1 MKAKPVENLTLE
13 KLSDGMLAKW
23 SDSYEINDLCYFY
36 KAVEIIDK
44 TEKVCVLCGDLVKIV
59 YEYCL
64 IYVFT
69 VFRS

>member
-1 MKAKPVENLTLE
+1 
-13 KLSDGMLAKW
+13 MLAKW
-23 SDSYEINDLCYFY
+23 SDSYENHRLCHFY

-69 VFRS
+69 GFRS